1 MKKVVTLGGG
11 TGSFTVLTGLKE
23 FPYELTS
30 IISVTDS
37 GGSTGKLR
45 DEFGYLPVGDFRM
58 ALVALSESNG
68 DNILRQL
75 FLYRFDKGSGLAGH
89 NFGNLFLTALTEI
102 LGSEK
107 KAFEY
112 ASKILRVHGKVIPI
126 TNNNVTLVAEY
137 ENGEILVGETFI
149 DEPPKRHD
157 GTSRIKKLKIQPK
170 ANIFSRAKDEILE
183 ADAVIIGPGDLYTS
197 LIANLV
203 IEGVSSSLNKT
214 KAKIIYIMNLMT
226 KYGQTHNF
234 SAKDHIN
241 EIKKYIGRY
250 PDYVL
255 VNKNHLPKEIL
266 KKYKEESAYPVVNDL
281 KSVKEYKVI
290 TRDFLAPEF
299 VKKSSGDKL
308 KRSLI
313 RHDSKKLAKVIAQ
326 ILSS

>member
-126 TNNNVTLVAEY
+126 TNNNSINVKPLFIWVNFIFLLFYFFKLSTFY
-137 ENGEILVGETFI
+137 FKINMILLFI
-149 DEPPKRHD
+149 
-157 GTSRIKKLKIQPK
+157 
-170 ANIFSRAKDEILE
+170 
-183 ADAVIIGPGDLYTS
+183 
-197 LIANLV
+197 
-203 IEGVSSSLNKT
+203 
-214 KAKIIYIMNLMT
+214 
-226 KYGQTHNF
+226 
-234 SAKDHIN
+234 
-241 EIKKYIGRY
+241 
-250 PDYVL
+250 
-255 VNKNHLPKEIL
+255 
-266 KKYKEESAYPVVNDL
+266 
-281 KSVKEYKVI
+281 
-290 TRDFLAPEF
+290 
-299 VKKSSGDKL
+299 
-308 KRSLI
+308 
-313 RHDSKKLAKVIAQ
+313 
-326 ILSS
+326 